1 MHSPNLSIGY
11 WAGPGLVERA
21 PKDGWY
27 HTGDLMRQDEKDNL
41 WFVSR
46 KKYLIIRGG
55 SNISPVEVEQVL
67 ISHPAVQDAAVI
79 GVPDAELGERVAG
92 FIQLESTD
100 PQSVT
105 LKNIRSYLAERLAD
119 YKIPEQ
125 LRIVSEIPR
134 NALGKVDRNALSSL
148 LSN

>member
-1 MHSPNLSIGY
+1 
-11 WAGPGLVERA
+11 
-21 PKDGWY
+21 
-27 HTGDLMRQDEKDNL
+27 MRQDEKGNL

-55 SNISPVEVEQVL
+55 SNISPVEVEQAL

-79 GVPDAELGERVAG
+79 GVPDAELGERVAS

-100 PQSVT
+100 PPSIT
-105 LKNIRSYLAERLAD
+105 LKNIRSYLAERLAG

-125 LRIVSEIPR
+125 FKIVSEIPR
-134 NALGKVDRNALSSL
+134 NALGKVDRNALSSW